1 MEIVYARPKTIWN
14 FVDSVAEKDL
24 TWFATVQR
32 ANYSTGS
39 HKPLFINDDA
49 L

>member
-1 MEIVYARPKTIWN
+1 MEMVYARPQKIWN

-24 TWFATVQR
+24 TWFTTGQC

-39 HKPLFINDDA
+39 HEPLLMISVM
-49 L
+49 